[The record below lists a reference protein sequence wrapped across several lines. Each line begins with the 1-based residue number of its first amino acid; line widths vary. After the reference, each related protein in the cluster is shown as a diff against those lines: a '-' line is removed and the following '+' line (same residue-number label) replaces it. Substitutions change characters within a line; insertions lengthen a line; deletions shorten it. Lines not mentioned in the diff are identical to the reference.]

1 MDYHSFCLIFDIL
14 ENKSLTLLLNGV
26 QWCLFKDWTKIASG
40 LLLCVKCY
48 MTISTENA

>member
-26 QWCLFKDWTKIASG
+26 DWTKIASG